1 MRLQASLLSLC
12 LFAFTADAVLA
23 AGPYAL
29 VTGRRDPRIYA
40 IDLGAA
46 LKPANNNTANAIIS
60 RSWVGPRRL
69 DGVLLGDPAN
79 IVLSADGKT
88 AYVANPVTND
98 VSVVDIKSL
107 KETARIPV
115 GFVPKRNV
123 TGVLQ

>member
-1 MRLQASLLSLC
+1 MLLHASLLGLSL
-12 LFAFTADAVLA
+12 LATTADAALA
-23 AGPYAL
+23 AGHYAF

-79 IVLSADGKT
+79 IVLSADG
-88 AYVANPVTND
+88 
-98 VSVVDIKSL
+98 
-107 KETARIPV
+107 
-115 GFVPKRNV
+115 
-123 TGVLQ
+123 